1 MGIDKVSGIQRQTSK
16 EQKVFIS
23 NILITFRCEDKI
35 RIKEVTQTSETKHK
49 IIKMLDINV
58 WFWEGRNKWGNKKLL
73 KVCEVEQTLIGLT
86 LFTTY

>member
-1 MGIDKVSGIQRQTSK
+1 MGIDQISGIQRQTAK

-58 WFWEGRNKWGNKKLL
+58 
-73 KVCEVEQTLIGLT
+73 
-86 LFTTY
+86 